1 MLCLFD
7 DVPIGIEIMVDF
19 DYGGWNDYWVDWR
32 NGGLGLVMIQLYRLF
47 YLSDTLKRTIFPQ
60 YLT

>member
-7 DVPIGIEIMVDF
+7 DVPIGIEIIVDF

-47 YLSDTLKRTIFPQ
+47 YLSDSL
-60 YLT
+60 